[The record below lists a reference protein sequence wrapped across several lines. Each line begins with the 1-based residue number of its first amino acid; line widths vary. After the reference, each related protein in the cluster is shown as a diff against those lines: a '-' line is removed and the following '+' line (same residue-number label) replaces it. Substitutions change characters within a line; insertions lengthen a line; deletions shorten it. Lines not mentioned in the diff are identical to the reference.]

1 MSITSAFR
9 PSRRTAFLA
18 GVAIVSSTC
27 APSLAPDAAHAA
39 SSPGISQTVTASDP
53 RIDTRFLAALQSV
66 QSGESTTY
74 AIDGVD
80 LRIANEN
87 GRLAVDSV
95 TAHQRG
101 FCAVSVASGL
111 VLLGAAGIA
120 TLAFATAGAGGAI
133 IAGQVF
139 TTAQL
144 WGAAGVVGAW
154 GALLT
159 WVEGHICR

>member
-9 PSRRTAFLA
+9 PTRRTAFLA

-27 APSLAPDAAHAA
+27 ALSLAPDAAHAA

-80 LRIANEN
+80 LRIANVD
-87 GRLAVDSV
+87 GRLYVDDTSV
-95 TAHQRG
+95 NRG
-101 FCAVSVASGL
+101 VCAVTVASGL
-111 VLLGAAGIA
+111 VLLGAAALA
-120 TLAFATAGAGGAI
+120 TIAFATAGAGGAI
-133 IAGQVF
+133 IAGYLM
-139 TTAQL
+139 TTSQL
-144 WGAAGVVGAW
+144 WAAAGLLGAY

-159 WVEGHICR
+159 WVEAHVCR